1 MKYLL
6 TSNTLINNYLLITF
20 ITLIFSE
27 TFIID
32 STILPL
38 GLIIFFLSINIQK
51 IKLSNFQI
59 ISFITFIVYFAS
71 YLAISK
77 NFFSVLINMKFFF
90 GFLIFLIFLKTINI
104 NKDFIKILRIVLI
117 VSYVY
122 AFFDAVMI
130 NLFEMTFLHQEVHTA
145 KFFGFYTRPP
155 GIAGNSTI
163 SSLYILINFL
173 ILKKIYLIKFSKLEF
188 SLIISSIFILFS
200 SAGFI
205 SLLAIIFFIIYD
217 PKKINFYIN
226 FIFYSMLLLLFL
238 ALSLFIDP
246 DIAQKL
252 SLKYIL
258 YVLDEKWFFVKHV
271 LMSQEIIITKHSDL
285 IFADKF
291 LTLYTQG
298 NCFDAFYGCQS
309 SKYYPMTSGD
319 SGFLGLIVTTG
330 YLGLIVFLLIF
341 VSFLNISKKNI
352 LYSFF
357 ILLISFHYGFIF
369 FSFGQF
375 LFALILS
382 KNLNITINDK

>member
-1 MKYLL
+1 
-6 TSNTLINNYLLITF
+6 
-20 ITLIFSE
+20 
-27 TFIID
+27 
-32 STILPL
+32 
-38 GLIIFFLSINIQK
+38 
-51 IKLSNFQI
+51 
-59 ISFITFIVYFAS
+59 
-71 YLAISK
+71 
-77 NFFSVLINMKFFF
+77 MKFFF